1 MSNEKLDLVWELLPK
16 IPMITKVAVSHLFSM
31 SEQSK
36 YMDLKTELI
45 VNTIRA
51 FLNPSH
57 PKSITATQKIV
68 NKDPG
73 IKGRIWVSTYAAPV
87 PPETSI
93 RDALINAIDSLRHGD
108 MLTLEFQ
115 LPDIVSVEAEWTGYR
130 ADATSE
136 SSLPSISEKEKYD
149 EMMKEV
155 KNPTTLL
162 YLHGGAYWLMDPAT
176 HRDTTKKLAKLTNG
190 RCYSV
195 RYRLAPQHPFPAALL
210 DALVSYLTL
219 LYPPPGAFHTAVK
232 PEHILFS
239 GDSAGGNLS
248 LALLQLVLELRRQNV
263 KITWF
268 GEERDIPLP
277 AGVTTVSPWIDMTH
291 SSPSCES
298 NADFDYLPSLSGL
311 DTLQLPKC
319 PAWPTD
325 PPRKALYVADS
336 LITHPLVTLLMAQSW
351 EGAPPVYVCTGWELL
366 SDEDKLIAR
375 KLHQD
380 GVRVVFEEYEGMPHC
395 FAMIFPK
402 NPGSKRC
409 IEGWIGFIEKA
420 VTDPS
425 SIASKFTSVKAKTVE
440 EIDLEPEKLGPYA
453 EQEMKRRIYEKAG
466 INVPAQS
473 AGDSIAKL

>member
-239 GDSAGGNLS
+239 GD
-248 LALLQLVLELRRQNV
+248 R
-263 KITWF
+263 
-268 GEERDIPLP
+268 
-277 AGVTTVSPWIDMTH
+277 
-291 SSPSCES
+291 
-298 NADFDYLPSLSGL
+298 
-311 DTLQLPKC
+311 
-319 PAWPTD
+319 
-325 PPRKALYVADS
+325 
-336 LITHPLVTLLMAQSW
+336 
-351 EGAPPVYVCTGWELL
+351 
-366 SDEDKLIAR
+366 
-375 KLHQD
+375 
-380 GVRVVFEEYEGMPHC
+380 
-395 FAMIFPK
+395 
-402 NPGSKRC
+402 
-409 IEGWIGFIEKA
+409 
-420 VTDPS
+420 
-425 SIASKFTSVKAKTVE
+425 
-440 EIDLEPEKLGPYA
+440 
-453 EQEMKRRIYEKAG
+453 
-466 INVPAQS
+466 
-473 AGDSIAKL
+473 